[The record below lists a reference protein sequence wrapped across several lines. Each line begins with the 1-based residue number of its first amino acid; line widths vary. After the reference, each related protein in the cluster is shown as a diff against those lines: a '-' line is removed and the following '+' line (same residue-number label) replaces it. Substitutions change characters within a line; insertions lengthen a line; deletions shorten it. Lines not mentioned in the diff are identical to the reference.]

1 MNYIS
6 AEKLAKSYGVKPLFH
21 DISFGISHG
30 EKVALVGAN
39 GTGKSTLLKVI
50 TGKVMPEEGEV
61 TINKEARVGYL
72 LQEPELEEEAI
83 AIDCLFHDSNPI
95 AALVKD
101 YTRIIN
107 DPDADPV
114 KMQELLEAMEEQNA
128 WDFEAKV
135 QQVAGKLGVKNL
147 DQPVNSMSGGQK
159 KRLALAQLILSEPD
173 LLILDEPTNH
183 LDIEAIE
190 WLENYLSMD
199 NITLLMVT
207 HDRYFMDNVCN
218 EVFELERGNL
228 YRHKGNYGYFLEK
241 KAEREANLKVEVEK
255 ARSLYKKELEW
266 IRRQPK
272 ARGTKAKYRIDAF
285 EGIKEKAKTNLKKD
299 ELEISVQT
307 KRQGGKILE
316 LHNISKSYD
325 DKVLF
330 QDFSHT
336 FKRGERIGIVGKN
349 GAGKSTFLN
358 VLTEQ
363 IPADSGN
370 MIKGVTTEF
379 GYFTQEAISLN
390 PENRVI
396 EEVKEIAEVIELGKG
411 NIVTA
416 GKFLELFLFS
426 PEKQFTYIDKLS
438 GGEKKRLQLL
448 KVLIK
453 NPNFLILDEPTNDLD
468 IDTMNVLEDFLE
480 KFNGCLMIVSH
491 DRYFMDRLVDHLFVF
506 EGDGKLRDF
515 YGNYTDYREAIKE
528 EAKIEQKAE
537 KKAKKEM
544 PEAPKPVNAEV
555 RKATFKEKLEYEAL
569 EGELADLESQKQELE
584 SLLSSGET
592 DVDKLTEWSKNFDEV
607 KNKLEEKELRW
618 LELSEI
624 CE

>member
-6 AEKLAKSYGVKPLFH
+6 AEKLSKSYGIKPLFQ

-50 TGKVMPEEGEV
+50 TGKIMPEAGEV
-61 TINKEARVGYL
+61 TINKEARIGYL
-72 LQEPELEEEAI
+72 LQEPELDEEAI
-83 AIDCLFHDSNPI
+83 AIDCLFHESNPI
-95 AALVKD
+95 AALVKE
-101 YTRIIN
+101 YGKALQNPEI
-107 DPDADPV
+107 DPA
-114 KMQELLEAMEEQNA
+114 KMQDLMEQMEEQNA

-135 QQVAGKLGVKNL
+135 HQVAGKLGVKNL
-147 DQPVNSMSGGQK
+147 DQLVSSMSGGQK

-190 WLENYLSMD
+190 WLENYLSSD

-218 EVFELERGNL
+218 EIFELERSVL

-241 KAEREANLKVEVEK
+241 KADREANLKVEVEK
-255 ARSLYKKELEW
+255 ARNLYKKELEW

-272 ARGTKAKYRIDAF
+272 ARGTKAKYRVEAF
-285 EGIKEKAKTNLKKD
+285 DDIKQKAMTNLKKD
-299 ELEISVQT
+299 ELEIDVQT

-316 LHNISKSYD
+316 LHNVAKQFGD
-325 DKVLF
+325 NVLF
-330 QDFSHT
+330 SGFSHT

-349 GAGKSTFLN
+349 GMGKSTFLN
-358 VLTEQ
+358 VITGELA
-363 IPADSGN
+363 PDSGSLV
-370 MIKGVTTEF
+370 KGVTTEF
-379 GYFTQEAISLN
+379 GYFTQEAVSLN

-411 NIVTA
+411 NVVSA
-416 GKFLELFLFS
+416 AKFLELFLFT
-426 PEKQFTYIDKLS
+426 PEKQFTYISKLS

-448 KVLIK
+448 KILIK

-506 EGDGKLRDF
+506 EGEGKLRDF
-515 YGNYTDYREAIKE
+515 YGNYTDYREALKE
-528 EAKIEQKAE
+528 EAKQEQKQPKEVKQKPVEVVE
-537 KKAKKEM
+537 KKQES
-544 PEAPKPVNAEV
+544 
-555 RKATFKEKLEYEAL
+555 RKATYKEKLEFDGLQDEIAAL
-569 EGELADLESQKQELE
+569 EAQKEKLEK
-584 SLLSSGET
+584 LLGSGET
-592 DVDKLTEWSKNFDEV
+592 DVDKLTTWSEEFDQV
-607 KNKLEEKELRW
+607 KEELELKELRW